1 MRSGTISLKAMFT
14 NFTTSALCPQYVL
27 PLADEPNQPA
37 TRTARLF
44 FRELPLALGIV
55 AVSIVLFSLT
65 DFGDFMK
72 GMREGAADKDGS
84 GALSIGMIVAV
95 FFVALIVFA
104 VFIGVLS
111 LLAQL
116 YYKFFHNPVFKN
128 NQVSYTILY
137 VLCLLLAWN
146 FMSQGF
152 AMLLER
158 YKGSEL
164 TVKRSDHNDVLSSVF
179 ASLLLIYVVVYGFIS
194 DFRKSQR
201 RQLALTQQR
210 IQAELDA
217 LKAQV
222 NPHFLFNSLN
232 SIYGTALVEDSPR
245 TAESIQQLSGIVR
258 YVMEESRLQTTDVR
272 RELRFIDDYVELQR
286 VRIPNQENIE
296 ITTDI
301 EWDEKPAQI
310 VLLLLN
316 PLIEN
321 AFKYGISIQYPCFVR
336 IHLLV
341 QDGTLK
347 MTTENS
353 VLPRTDLEKGAG
365 IGLANVRQRLALAYP
380 NQHRITVEETD
391 AIFLVDL
398 TINL

>member
-1 MRSGTISLKAMFT
+1 MIGYNLL
-14 NFTTSALCPQYVL
+14 TSAQ
-27 PLADEPNQPA
+27 NG
-37 TRTARLF
+37 R
-44 FRELPLALGIV
+44 
-55 AVSIVLFSLT
+55 
-65 DFGDFMK
+65 
-72 GMREGAADKDGS
+72 
-84 GALSIGMIVAV
+84 
-95 FFVALIVFA
+95 
-104 VFIGVLS
+104 
-111 LLAQL
+111 
-116 YYKFFHNPVFKN
+116 
-128 NQVSYTILY
+128 
-137 VLCLLLAWN
+137 
-146 FMSQGF
+146 
-152 AMLLER
+152 
-158 YKGSEL
+158 
-164 TVKRSDHNDVLSSVF
+164 
-179 ASLLLIYVVVYGFIS
+179 
-194 DFRKSQR
+194 R
-201 RQLALTQQR
+201 RQLFLVQQR
-210 IQAELDA
+210 TQAELNA

-310 VLLLLN
+310 VPLLLN

-321 AFKYGISIQYPCFVR
+321 AFKYGISIQYPCFLR

-353 VLPRTDLEKGAG
+353 VLPRTGLEKGTG

-380 NQHRITVEETD
+380 NQHKLTVEETD